1 MGTEIHWLAVLVAAI
16 AGFGVGA
23 LWYGPL
29 FGKAWMAE
37 RGITQEDAAKSNMPL
52 IFGTAFVLNLIASF
66 VLDHV
71 LGTYGAPDLGLSVM
85 IAGGIALGFIVTSLG
100 VNYLF
105 SRMSL
110 RLFLIDSGYWLVVYC
125 VMGVVLQLLR

>member
-1 MGTEIHWLAVLVAAI
+1 
-16 AGFGVGA
+16 
-23 LWYGPL
+23 
-29 FGKAWMAE
+29 
-37 RGITQEDAAKSNMPL
+37 
-52 IFGTAFVLNLIASF
+52 
-66 VLDHV
+66 
-71 LGTYGAPDLGLSVM
+71 
-85 IAGGIALGFIVTSLG
+85 VTSLG